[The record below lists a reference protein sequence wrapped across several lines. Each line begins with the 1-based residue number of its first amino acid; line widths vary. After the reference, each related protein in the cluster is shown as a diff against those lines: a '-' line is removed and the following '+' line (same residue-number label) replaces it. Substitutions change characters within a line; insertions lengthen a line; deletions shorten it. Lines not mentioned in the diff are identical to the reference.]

1 MNHKSSWAEER
12 RSPGKQEAVSEASE
26 APRRVIVA
34 TKQTIS
40 ETHDEHEVLI
50 VASKL
55 KQYIK
60 DKYDMNTAASVMD
73 ALSKNVRRLTDRAA
87 ERARSEGRKT
97 IMDRDFDS

>member
-1 MNHKSSWAEER
+1 M
-12 RSPGKQEAVSEASE
+12 RSPRREDALPQAPE
-26 APRRVIVA
+26 APRRVIIA
-34 TKQTIS
+34 SKQTIS
-40 ETHDEHEVLI
+40 SSQESQEVLI

-73 ALSKNVRRLTDRAA
+73 TLSKNVRRLTDRAA
-87 ERARSEGRKT
+87 EKAKSEGRKT